1 MESNWSARN
10 KSTQLWTPEFWT
22 VSQGADQTEWPHE
35 KNSNK
40 FIIIILYKT
49 NSKYIKVTPD
59 ATLIS
64 NGIVG

>member
-10 KSTQLWTPEFWT
+10 KSTQLGTPEFWS

-40 FIIIILYKT
+40 FIIIILYK
-49 NSKYIKVTPD
+49 NQLQIY
-59 ATLIS
+59 
-64 NGIVG
+64 